1 MSSTTVP
8 SPYASLG
15 ASRGWR
21 PTPPQKLLVFLVGE
35 PGTGK
40 STLVASIPEC
50 FVLDTEGRLHDV
62 VHNEATYFNYTDM
75 TDYIKLLDKL
85 IEDGK
90 AGKHPCKVVAIDTID
105 TYLTMYAAHITK
117 NKGSDYRTWPHGTG
131 YTALSDHLCGKLRA
145 LALAGYGWVI
155 TAHLKKNAIFNEQGE
170 CTRIVREPNLYN
182 STLMPL
188 HALCQIQATCLRT
201 TEQPTK
207 VKEIKV
213 RGVVKEKRTVNDG
226 PRRTVFALSMR
237 PGGDNSNDKERTD
250 AKNPYLDHLAE
261 VIRIPG
267 RNGYTAFATEYLTAM
282 ETIQKQL
289 SSESLVATPKPHP
302 S

>member
-1 MSSTTVP
+1 MSSTTIP
-8 SPYASLG
+8 SAYASLG

-21 PTPPQKLLVFLVGE
+21 PTPPQKLLVFATGE

-40 STLVASIPEC
+40 STFVASIPEC
-50 FVLDTEGRLHDV
+50 FVLDTEERLHDV
-62 VHNEATYFNYTDM
+62 IHNEATYFTYSDVA
-75 TDYIKLLDKL
+75 DYIKLLDKL
-85 IEDGK
+85 IEDGR

-105 TYLTMYAAHITK
+105 TYLSMYAAHISK
-117 NKGSDYRTWPHGTG
+117 SKGSDYRTWPHGGG

-145 LALAGYGWVI
+145 LAQAGYGWFV
-155 TAHLKKNAIFNEQGE
+155 TCHLKTNTIFNDQGE
-170 CTRIVREPNLYN
+170 CVKIVREPNLFN

-188 HALCQIQATCLRT
+188 HALCQVQATFLRT

-207 VKEIKV
+207 TKEIKV
-213 RGVVKEKRTVNDG
+213 RGVVKDTRVVPDG

-250 AKNPYLDHLAE
+250 AKNPYLGHLSE

-267 RNGYTAFATEYLTAM
+267 RNGYTAFAAEYLTAM

-289 SSESLVATPKPHP
+289 STESKA
-302 S
+302 